1 MATSRPASQYDLT
14 RGPIGATLKRMTAP
28 MILGMFMMFT
38 FNLVDTYFISLL
50 GTEPLSAISFTFPV
64 TFTIMSLAVGLSI
77 GTSAVVAKYL
87 GRQEHEKARQAST
100 VTSYLAMAIAA
111 ALAALGIIFM
121 DPIFALLGASDAL
134 MPLIH
139 AYMDIWLPTSILL
152 VAIISANAILRA
164 CGNTRTPS
172 ILMAAAGLI
181 NAALDPVFIFGL
193 GPVPAM
199 GIAGAAV
206 ASLASWVIGF
216 GYLAWVLTRRLNLID
231 LALPSLAIFCRSGGE
246 MLRIGIPASGAN
258 MLTPLA
264 AGIMTALI
272 AGYGDTA
279 VAAFGVGSRIES
291 IASLLILSL
300 SMTLP
305 PFVSQNFGA
314 NRLRRVEEAYRL
326 SIRFV
331 LLFQLLIYGLLV
343 AALPWIVGLFT
354 DDEAVARVLRLY
366 IWILPLGYGL
376 QGIIILTNSA
386 LNALHQPMVALY
398 LSIARFFVFYV
409 PLAWLGSHF
418 YGLPGFFAGAFAG
431 NLLMASVARLTF
443 RRVID
448 KACRDHPEKPDQETT
463 EATEPRSP

>member
-1 MATSRPASQYDLT
+1 MAISRPASQYDLT

-38 FNLVDTYFISLL
+38 FNLVDTYFISML

-87 GRQEHEKARQAST
+87 GRQEHKKAREAST

-111 ALAALGIIFM
+111 VLAALGMIFM

-139 AYMDIWLPTSILL
+139 AYMDIWLPTSVLL

-172 ILMAAAGLI
+172 MLMAAAGLI
-181 NAALDPVFIFGL
+181 NATLDPVFIFGL

-206 ASLASWVIGF
+206 ATFISWVIGF
-216 GYLAWVLTRRLNLID
+216 VYLAWVLTRRLNLID
-231 LALPSLAIFCRSGGE
+231 LALPSAAVFRSSGGE

-264 AGIMTALI
+264 AGVMTALI

-305 PFVSQNFGA
+305 PFVSQNYGA

-331 LLFQLLIYGLLV
+331 LLFQLAIYGLLV
-343 AALPWIVGLFT
+343 AAMPWIVGLFT
-354 DDEAVARVLRLY
+354 DDEAVASVLRLY

-376 QGIIILTNSA
+376 QGIIILSNSA

-409 PLAWLGSHF
+409 PLAWLGSQL
-418 YGLPGFFAGAFAG
+418 YGLPGFFGGAFAG
-431 NLLMASVARLTF
+431 NLLMAAVARLTF
-443 RRVID
+443 RRVVD
-448 KACRDHPEKPDQETT
+448 EACRNCPDELA
-463 EATEPRSP
+463 EDPVAAEPPRSS

>member
-1 MATSRPASQYDLT
+1 MASNHPASQYDLT

-38 FNLVDTYFISLL
+38 FNLVDTFFISLL

-87 GRQEHEKARQAST
+87 GRRDLARAREAST
-100 VTSYLAMAIAA
+100 VTSYLSMTIAA
-111 ALAALGIIFM
+111 GLAALGMILM
-121 DPIFALLGASDAL
+121 NPIFALLGASDSL
-134 MPLIH
+134 MPLIR

-152 VAIISANAILRA
+152 VAIISANAVLRA

-172 ILMAAAGLI
+172 MLMAAAGLI
-181 NAALDPVFIFGL
+181 NAALDPLFIFGW

-206 ASLASWVIGF
+206 ATLVSWVIGF
-216 GYLAWVLTRRLNLID
+216 LYLAWLLAFRLKLVD
-231 LALPSLAIFCRSGGE
+231 LALPSAAVFRSSGGE

-331 LLFQLLIYGLLV
+331 LLFQLLVYGLLV
-343 AALPWIVGLFT
+343 ATMSWIVALFT
-354 DDEAVARVLRLY
+354 DDPAVEEVLRLY

-376 QGIIILTNSA
+376 QGIIILSNSA

-418 YGLPGFFAGAFAG
+418 FGLPGFFAGAITG
-431 NLLMASVARLTF
+431 NLLMAGVARVTF
-443 RRVID
+443 RRVVD
-448 KACRDHPEKPDQETT
+448 EACRNCPETAEDDLAVET
-463 EATEPRSP
+463 PRS